1 MAGANSLLGRFR
13 MLQSVSMAVE
23 GEFAMIQACPAC
35 GMAIDTTDAE
45 PLARVACPNCGEKT
59 RVERTFDHFVLL
71 ETLGVGGMG
80 TVYKARD
87 TLLDRFVALKLLRR
101 DLSGESDP
109 ASRLQHEA
117 RVAASI
123 NHPNVIQVLS
133 SGTDHGQFY
142 VVMELVDRGSLDDL
156 IEQRNRL
163 PEGQVLESGIQVAK
177 GLRAAHRQG
186 LIHRDV
192 KPANILFIDEQ
203 IAKIGDFGLA
213 SAAAEGTKKDEIWGT
228 PYYVAPE
235 RLNNGPEDFRTD
247 IYGLGAT
254 LFHAVAGKPP
264 IEGNTNSAALLL
276 DLKNHPLDLRAVAPD
291 VSQATATVLER
302 MIAPDPAQR
311 FSSYDELV
319 SEMEHAQ
326 HALKGQEHV
335 AVARGRSPRWAL
347 AGVVLFIMLL
357 AMAALFLARKP
368 REHVAS
374 GALPSASVASV
385 KLNGKDKSPADRGVN
400 PQPAG
405 VASRAEDKKKVLA
418 FETAPWKTAL
428 ANYREQIALYDFAA
442 AKEAIKNV
450 QLSDAS
456 LKQAQQATEKR
467 AEWLIDWKNNLIDD
481 INRAHFSGAISDSS
495 GAKYTG
501 IAGATD
507 QSLSLKLRY
516 GIARVTWRELSPET
530 LLTVSTSFVKPNAP
544 DAPDRE
550 WRCAAFASEFGQ
562 TEVARQ
568 LAEAAAKGKSQYHE
582 QISQLFPPPS
592 QFR

>member
-1 MAGANSLLGRFR
+1 
-13 MLQSVSMAVE
+13 
-23 GEFAMIQACPAC
+23 MIQTCPAC
-35 GMAIDTTDAE
+35 GTPIDTTDTE
-45 PLARVACPNCGEKT
+45 PLAHVTCPNCGEKT
-59 RVERTFDHFVLL
+59 RAERTFDHFVLL
-71 ETLGVGGMG
+71 ETLGAGGMG

-101 DLSGESDP
+101 DLSGESDH
-109 ASRLQHEA
+109 ASRLQQEA

-123 NHPNVIQVLS
+123 NHPNVIQVFS

-142 VVMELVDRGSLDDL
+142 VVMELVNRGTLDDL

-163 PEGQVLESGIQVAK
+163 PEGEVLESGIQVAK

-192 KPANILFIDEQ
+192 KPANILFIDERT
-203 IAKIGDFGLA
+203 AKISDFGLA
-213 SAAAEGTKKDEIWGT
+213 SAAAEGTKRGEIWGT

-254 LFHAVAGKPP
+254 LFHAVAGKAP

-276 DLKNHPLDLRAVAPD
+276 DLKNHPLDLRAIAPD

-326 HALKGQEHV
+326 HTLKGQEHV
-335 AVARGRSPRWAL
+335 AVARGRWPRWAL
-347 AGVVLFIMLL
+347 ASIVLFIMLA

-368 REHVAS
+368 RAHVATN
-374 GALPSASVASV
+374 GLPSASVASV
-385 KLNGKDKSPADRGVN
+385 KLNARDKSPAHRAVN
-400 PQPAG
+400 PQPAN
-405 VASRAEDKKKVLA
+405 AATRAENEKKVLGL
-418 FETAPWKTAL
+418 ETAPWNAAL
-428 ANYREQIALYDFAA
+428 VNYREQIALYDFAA
-442 AKEAIKNV
+442 AREAIKNV
-450 QLSDAS
+450 QLTDAS
-456 LKQAQQATEKR
+456 LKQAQEATEKR
-467 AEWLIDWKNNLIDD
+467 AQWLIDWKNNLIDD
-481 INRAHFSGAISDSS
+481 INRAHFSGAILDSS

-507 QSLSLKLRY
+507 QSLSLKLPY

-530 LLTVSTSFVKPNAP
+530 LLTISTSFVKPNAP
-544 DAPDRE
+544 DAPDRQ

-568 LAEAAAKGKSQYHE
+568 LAEAAAKVKPHYHE
-582 QISQLFPPPS
+582 QISQLFPPSS

>member
-1 MAGANSLLGRFR
+1 
-13 MLQSVSMAVE
+13 
-23 GEFAMIQACPAC
+23 MIQTCPAC
-35 GMAIDTTDAE
+35 GTAIDTTDAE
-45 PLARVACPNCGEKT
+45 PLALVTCPNCGEKT
-59 RVERTFDHFVLL
+59 RAEGTFDHFVLL

-101 DLSGESDP
+101 DLSGESDH
-109 ASRLQHEA
+109 ASRLQQEA

-123 NHPNVIQVLS
+123 NHPNVIQVFS
-133 SGTDHGQFY
+133 SGIDHGQFY
-142 VVMELVDRGSLDDL
+142 VVMELVNRGSLDEL

-163 PEGQVLESGIQVAK
+163 PERQVLESGIQVAK

-203 IAKIGDFGLA
+203 TAKIGDFGLA
-213 SAAAEGTKKDEIWGT
+213 RAAPEGTKRDEIWGT

-254 LFHAVAGKPP
+254 LFHAVAGRAP

-276 DLKNHPLDLRAVAPD
+276 ELKNHPLDLRAIAPD
-291 VSQATATVLER
+291 VSQATATILER

-319 SEMEHAQ
+319 SEMERAH
-326 HALKGQEHV
+326 HALESREHV
-335 AVARGRSPRWAL
+335 AVGRGGWPLRAL
-347 AGVVLFIMLL
+347 AGVVLFVMLL
-357 AMAALFLARKP
+357 AMAALFLSHKP
-368 REHVAS
+368 RGHVATS
-374 GALPSASVASV
+374 ALPSASVASV
-385 KLNGKDKSPADRGVN
+385 ETDAKDKSSAHRPVN
-400 PQPAG
+400 PQSAG
-405 VASRAEDKKKVLA
+405 AAARAENEGKVLKL
-418 FETAPWKTAL
+418 ETAPWNAAL

-442 AKEAIKNV
+442 AREAIKDV
-450 QLSDAS
+450 RLSDAS
-456 LKQAQQATEKR
+456 LKQAQEATEKR
-467 AEWLIDWKNNLIDD
+467 TQWLIDWKNNLIDD
-481 INRAHFSGAISDSS
+481 INRAHFSGAISDKS

-516 GIARVTWRELSPET
+516 GIARVTWRDLSPKT
-530 LLTVSTSFVKPNAP
+530 LLTVSISFVKPNAP
-544 DAPDRE
+544 DAPDRQ
-550 WRCAAFASEFGQ
+550 WRCAVFASEFGQ
-562 TEVARQ
+562 MGAARQ
-568 LAEAAAKGKSQYHE
+568 LAEAAAKVKSQYHD
-582 QISQLFPPPS
+582 QISQLFPPTS